1 MRHLS
6 IIINVCLVVL
16 LPTAALAQGH
26 LVAESEVLNVGE
38 ILYQSPRTLTYRLVN
53 RGNAATSI
61 TSVVPSCG
69 CTQVKCPTTPIPAGE
84 AVELTAIFDARTLGT
99 FQKEI
104 EVYADGASEPLYLTF
119 QGRVVA
125 DASDYSGTFPV
136 DMGTVKLS
144 TADIEFDDVNMGDR
158 PEANIM
164 VLNNTRNTLRPQ
176 LMHLPSYL
184 TATYHPEQLAA
195 GRVGRIAL
203 KLNTERLLGYGL
215 TQTTIYMARQLGDK
229 VSSDNEIDISA
240 VLLPKL
246 PKRTAEQMAKAPALV
261 VETDTI
267 DFAPQ
272 LQKHRGK
279 VKQTITI
286 GNAGQTPLTVY
297 SVQVYGNAL
306 TVKLSERKI
315 KPDGKAKLVVTLDA
329 ERLHRQKKEPRVLIV
344 TDDPRRPKTILTCKH

>member
-1 MRHLS
+1 ME
-6 IIINVCLVVL
+6 VV
-16 LPTAALAQGH
+16 
-26 LVAESEVLNVGE
+26 NVGE
-38 ILYQSPRTLTYRLVN
+38 ILYLTPKTLTFTLVN
-53 RGNAATSI
+53 RGSSATTI
-61 TSVVPSCG
+61 TAVVPSCG
-69 CTQVKCPTTPIPAGE
+69 CTQVKYQTAPIAVGE
-84 AVELTAIFDARTLGT
+84 STELTAIYDSRTLGT

-104 EVYADGASEPLYLTF
+104 EVYTDGASEPLYLTF

-144 TADIEFDDVNMGDR
+144 TNEIEFSDVNMGDR

-164 VLNNTRNTLRPQ
+164 VLNNTRGTLRPQ

-203 KLNTERLLGYGL
+203 KLNSERLLNYGL
-215 TQTTIYMARQLGDK
+215 TQTTVYMARKMGDK
-229 VSSDNEIDISA
+229 VGADNEIDISA

-246 PKRTAEQMAKAPALV
+246 PKRTAEQMTKAPLLV

-272 LQKHRGK
+272 LQKKHGK
-279 VKQTITI
+279 VKQTIVI
-286 GNAGQTPLTVY
+286 GNAGKTPLTVY

-306 TVKLSERKI
+306 TVKLSDRKI
-315 KPDGKAKLVVTLDA
+315 KPDGKTKLTVTLDA
-329 ERLHRQKKEPRVLIV
+329 ERLQRQKKQPRVLIV
-344 TDDPRRPKTILTCKH
+344 TDDPRHPKTTLFCKIGD